1 MLLGMRTKGTAAEL
15 EQRRRLALA
24 LLDQGMKGAQVARTL
39 DVSRAAVTRW
49 RQAYEK
55 HGPAGL
61 AAKPHPGARP
71 RLSAAQRRRLARLL
85 LKGPRRHGYR
95 TELWTLGRVAEV
107 IATTFGVEYHPCHVW
122 KVLRGMG
129 WSCQKPERRARER
142 DEEAIRR
149 WRQEDWPRIKKRP
162 KKRPQHRLSG

>member
-1 MLLGMRTKGTAAEL
+1 MRTKGSAAEL
-15 EQRRRLALA
+15 ERRRRQAVA
-24 LLDQGMKGAQVARTL
+24 LLEEGLTGAQVARVL
-39 DVSRAAVTRW
+39 GVSGAAVSRW
-49 RQAYEK
+49 KQAYEK
-55 HGPAGL
+55 GGPAAL
-61 AAKPHPGARP
+61 AAKPHPGGRP
-71 RLSAAQRRRLARLL
+71 RLSAAQRRRLAKLL
-85 LKGPRRHGYR
+85 LKGPRHHGYR

-107 IATTFGVEYHPCHVW
+107 IATTFGVQYHPCHVW

-162 KKRPQHRLSG
+162 KKRPQHRVFG